1 MFCASSTRGRTM
13 WGQSHAGPYGCHTGG
28 DIVRLMCD
36 YNTDNADRH
45 GEDMLIGFVR
55 SNDRFVQT
63 FPFAAFL
70 VS

>member
-28 DIVRLMCD
+28 DIVRLMCY
-36 YNTDNADRH
+36 YNTDNADMVR
-45 GEDMLIGFVR
+45 LIGFVR
-55 SNDRFVQT
+55 SNDRFVQAL
-63 FPFAAFL
+63 PLAAFL